1 MDAVETADVDQR
13 IDTTA
18 PSRSLARDSR
28 TMAIGTAAS
37 RVTGLLRTLVFA
49 AVLGVGGVR
58 QGFDVAN
65 TLPNSLYELLLGGVL
80 TSTLVPLLVRARA
93 GDDHE
98 AYTQR
103 LLTLILLA
111 LTVLTGLAMLG
122 ATPLVRLY
130 STSTDAGQIE
140 LSVAWARFFLPQ
152 ILFYGMSAT
161 IGAVLNTHGRF
172 AAPVWAP
179 VLNNLVVIMTLAAF
193 ILIPGPTRLT
203 SLTITG
209 AQLVVLGIG
218 TTLGVVAMTVALLP
232 SLHASGFRWRLRWD
246 FRGMGL
252 AAVGRMAAWTVVL
265 VVALQVSF
273 LVLTR
278 LATSV
283 GQLPQYVNAFT
294 IWQLP
299 YAVVGV
305 SVITA
310 LLPRMSRHAVEGRPD
325 LLRQDLERGQRIAAL
340 VLVPASLAFVVLGR
354 HIAVTLFAHGAT
366 TYSQAEQIGS
376 VLAILA
382 IGLLPFSIY
391 QLRSRAF
398 YAMSDTRTPAL
409 IQVLVSTVMIVVDV
423 GASALL
429 PDRSR
434 MYGLAAGLV
443 VANCVGAGVATVLVR
458 RTLGKAERAPADDP
472 SCLPSQA
479 RTLWRM
485 LTAGV
490 AGAVGAAGVAMALAP
505 VVPRDWT
512 GAALVL
518 TLAGL
523 ADLVIYAG
531 ALVLLKV
538 DEARTALAAL
548 TRRRAHSADRS

>member
-1 MDAVETADVDQR
+1 MNAVETADVDQR
-13 IDTTA
+13 IDTA
-18 PSRSLARDSR
+18 PPSRSLARDSR

-49 AVLGVGGVR
+49 AVLGVEGVR

-103 LLTLILLA
+103 LLTLIPLA

-122 ATPLVRLY
+122 AAPLVRLY

-161 IGAVLNTHGRF
+161 IGAVLNTRDRF

-193 ILIPGPTRLT
+193 ILIPGPSRLT

-218 TTLGVVAMTVALLP
+218 TTLGVVVMTVALLP

-278 LATSV
+278 LATNV

-310 LLPRMSRHAVEGRPD
+310 LLPRMSRHAVDGRPD

-340 VLVPASLAFVVLGR
+340 VLVPASLAFIVLGR
-354 HIAVTLFAHGAT
+354 HIAVTLFAHRAT
-366 TYSQAEQIGS
+366 TYSQAEQIGV
-376 VLAILA
+376 VLGILA

-391 QLRSRAF
+391 QLQSRAF

-409 IQVLVSTVMIVVDV
+409 VQVLVSTSMVVVDV
-423 GASALL
+423 SASALL
-429 PDRSR
+429 PDGSR
-434 MYGLAAGLV
+434 VYGLAAGLV

-458 RTLGKAERAPADDP
+458 RRLGSADRRPADGP
-472 SCLPSQA
+472 GSRPSQA
-479 RTLWRM
+479 RALWRM
-485 LTAGV
+485 LAAGV
-490 AGAVGAAGVAMALAP
+490 AGAVAAGAVAMALTP
-505 VVPRDWT
+505 NVPRDWT
-512 GAALVL
+512 GSALVL
-518 TLAGL
+518 TLACL

-538 DEARTALAAL
+538 DEARSALATL
-548 TRRRAHSADRS
+548 THRRMSDRDVT

>member
-1 MDAVETADVDQR
+1 MSAVETADVDQR
-13 IDTTA
+13 IDTTP
-18 PSRSLARDSR
+18 PSRSLAQDSR

-80 TSTLVPLLVRARA
+80 TSTLVPLLVRARSR
-93 GDDHE
+93 GDHE

-103 LLTLILLA
+103 LLSLVLMA

-122 ATPLVRLY
+122 ADPLVRFY
-130 STSTDAGQIE
+130 SRSPDPVEIA
-140 LSVAWARFFLPQ
+140 LSVSWARFFLPQ
-152 ILFYGMSAT
+152 ILFYGVCAT
-161 IGAVLNTHGRF
+161 IGAVLNTRGRF

-179 VLNNLVVIMTLAAF
+179 VLNNVVVIATLAGF
-193 ILIPGPTRLT
+193 ILVPGPSDLEPATLT
-203 SLTITG
+203 S

-218 TTLGVVAMTVALLP
+218 TTLGIVVMTAALLP

-252 AAVGRMAAWTVVL
+252 AAVGRMAAWTVVY
-265 VVALQVSF
+265 VVAGQVSY
-273 LVLTR
+273 LVLTN
-278 LATSV
+278 LATGV
-283 GQLPQYVNAFT
+283 RQLPQYNNAFI

-340 VLVPASLAFVVLGR
+340 VLVPAALAFVVLGR
-354 HIAVTLFAHGAT
+354 PIAVTLFAHRAT
-366 TYSQAEQIGS
+366 TYSQAEQIGV
-376 VLAILA
+376 VLGILA
-382 IGLLPFSIY
+382 IGLLPYSIY
-391 QLRSRAF
+391 QLQSRAF

-409 IQVLVSTVMIVVDV
+409 IQILVSMAMIVVDV

-429 PDRSR
+429 PDGSR
-434 MYGLAAGLV
+434 MYGLASGLV
-443 VANCVGAGVATVLVR
+443 VANCVGACVATVLVR
-458 RTLGKAERAPADDP
+458 RRLGTVGGAPAEDP
-472 SCLPSQA
+472 GSRASQA
-479 RTLWRM
+479 HALWRV

-490 AGAVGAAGVAMALAP
+490 AGGVAAAGVALALTPA
-505 VVPRDWT
+505 VSRDWT

-518 TLAGL
+518 TLASL
-523 ADLVIYAG
+523 ADLLIYAG

-538 DEARTALAAL
+538 DEARTALATL
-548 TRRRAHSADRS
+548 TRRTTTGRDLT